1 MQANVNS
8 STAHRVIKK
17 WRVRHYRDNFLTV
30 AVIFDGKHEMWYSV
44 NITGASPAYV
54 EAVVEELNI
63 RINEMLYNLGRIA
76 RV

>member
-8 STAHRVIKK
+8 STVTKEWACV
-17 WRVRHYRDNFLTV
+17 NLGGTLTLFLSGGTTGRLPTAMY
-30 AVIFDGKHEMWYSV
+30 AVD
-44 NITGASPAYV
+44 ITGASPAYV